1 LALLGNLGKKDKVDG
16 RGSIETISVDRF
28 HTLLNFGGKSPIELG
43 STFQE
48 SSPHSTKNRMQ
59 TGAESLELLGKSCKM

>member
-1 LALLGNLGKKDKVDG
+1 MRGKLGKKDRVDG

-28 HTLLNFGGKSPIELG
+28 HSLLNFGSKSPIELG

-48 SSPHSTKNRMQ
+48 SSLHSTKNRRQM
-59 TGAESLELLGKSCKM
+59 GAETLELLGKSCKM